1 MTLSPKGGCLVQK
14 TCKLTFFS
22 TVLSCSEKAFAW
34 CRLRELLTSNEDK
47 ERGGGGV
54 VLEEGMDFSEGNS
67 YMYLQ

>member
-47 ERGGGGV
+47 ERGGGV